1 MFSLPGYICVV
12 YFLFSPFENHPGF
25 IIGQGSEKIVLD
37 RQISFSELM
46 VDVDLEAH
54 RLLLQQVDLPLSYPE
69 ILVLCQSYSL
79 VDPSFVPKLAKVDIG
94 SRFLILMGV
103 GRVMGMFLAFSS
115 GQIPSAI
122 YQYMLSLERLIR
134 LMTRALGFELK
145 LLQEIVAKGHTR
157 PLLSPE
163 RRDQLAGTLKRRR
176 ASTAEFIM
184 GNRSMELLVQ
194 ASQDDKESGSS
205 RPV

>member
-1 MFSLPGYICVV
+1 M
-12 YFLFSPFENHPGF
+12 YFPFSPFENHPGF

-79 VDPSFVPKLAKVDIG
+79 VDPSFVPKLAKVDMG
-94 SRFLILMGV
+94 SQFLILMGV
-103 GRVMGMFLAFSS
+103 GRVMGMFLAFSP
-115 GQIPSAI
+115 GQIPSTI
-122 YQYMLSLERLIR
+122 HQYMISLERLIR

-145 LLQEIVAKGHTR
+145 LLQEIVVKSHDRIR
-157 PLLSPE
+157 PFLSLE
-163 RRDQLAGTLKRRR
+163 RRDQLAGTLKQRR
-176 ASTAEFIM
+176 ASTAEFVM

-194 ASQDDKESGSS
+194 ASRDDKDSGPS
-205 RPV
+205 RSV